1 MSNSVRGCAG
11 TLCRTVVSACATQCR
26 IADGAVRRVAE
37 TCRKRDADG
46 ADRAKWQA
54 MSARSGMLARMP
66 LPTRPLRR
74 TVAGAGAIGA
84 LLVAAAPAVAQSPVT
99 QTYTS
104 TTPTSFTV
112 PANVTSITV
121 QAIGGN
127 GGNALGPGGAVVASG
142 GQGRVVNA
150 TLPVTPGE
158 VLWIVV
164 GGNGANSSQAF
175 GGGGGGGASDI
186 RTCAPGASTCSTA
199 GTSLQSRLIVAG
211 GGGGGGGSAAGGDGG
226 DSDDPGDDG
235 VGIAGSGGN
244 AGATNGGGQGGSG
257 SANPGATGTL
267 GAGGAGGQETLLG
280 QTTPPA
286 GGGAGGANGG
296 ANGGGTNGTFS
307 GGGGGGGGWYGGG
320 GGAGSSPGTSGGG
333 GGGGGG
339 ASYATSGATNVSM
352 SWSSAQPSIT
362 LTYTPATPPPAPPH
376 PPILASVS
384 PTSGST
390 LGGTVVT
397 LTGSYFAQ
405 QRTIY
410 FGGIAAPRFSI
421 LGFSTI
427 QVVSPPY
434 PTAGTVP
441 VRVEGPFGVSATAP
455 GAQFTYVAPTPTPS
469 PTPTP
474 TPTPAPPTPS
484 TSSVCRVP
492 NVLGETLSQARR
504 ALRSRHCALG
514 AVSGAGRSTRTRRVV
529 VHRQSIPPGTH
540 LLPGDQVQLEM
551 RAVPRRRR

>member
-1 MSNSVRGCAG
+1 
-11 TLCRTVVSACATQCR
+11 
-26 IADGAVRRVAE
+26 
-37 TCRKRDADG
+37 
-46 ADRAKWQA
+46 
-54 MSARSGMLARMP
+54 MLARMP
-66 LPTRPLRR
+66 LPTRSLRR
-74 TVAGAGAIGA
+74 TAAGAGAIGA
-84 LLVAAAPAVAQSPVT
+84 LLVAAAPVAAQSPVT

-112 PANVTSITV
+112 PTGVTSLTV
-121 QAIGGN
+121 QAIGGT
-127 GGNALGPGGAVVASG
+127 GGNAIGPGGAVVASG

-150 TLPVTPGE
+150 TIPVTPGE

-164 GGNGANSSQAF
+164 GAPGANATQPF

-186 RTCAPGASTCSTA
+186 RTCQP
-199 GTSLQSRLIVAG
+199 GTSSCANGAGSLQTRLVVAG
-211 GGGGGGGSAAGGDGG
+211 GGGGAGGSAAGGDGG
-226 DSDDPGDDG
+226 DADNPGDDG
-235 VGIAGSGGN
+235 VGIPGSGGN
-244 AGATNGGGQGGSG
+244 AGATNGGGQGGGG
-257 SANPGATGTL
+257 SSNPGATGTL
-267 GAGGAGGQETLLG
+267 GSGGAGGQEILLG

-286 GGGAGGANGG
+286 GGGAGGT
-296 ANGGGTNGTFS
+296 NGGGDGGGANGTFS
-307 GGGGGGGGWYGGG
+307 GGGGGGAGWYGGG
-320 GGAGSSPGTSGGG
+320 GGAGSAPGSTGGG

-339 ASYATSGATNVSM
+339 ASYVTPSATNVSM
-352 SWSSAQPSIT
+352 SWTSNQPSIT
-362 LTYTPATPPPAPPH
+362 ITYTPATPPPAPPH
-376 PPILASVS
+376 PPILAAVS
-384 PTSGST
+384 PSSGST
-390 LGGTVVT
+390 AGGTVVT

-427 QVVSPPY
+427 QVVTPPY

-455 GAQFTYVAPTPTPS
+455 GAQFTYVAPPPT

-474 TPTPAPPTPS
+474 TPTPAPAPPTPS
-484 TSSVCRVP
+484 TSTVCRVP
-492 NVLGETLSQARR
+492 NVLGETLSQARS
-504 ALRSRHCALG
+504 ALRARHCALG

-551 RAVPRRRR
+551 RAVPRRRG